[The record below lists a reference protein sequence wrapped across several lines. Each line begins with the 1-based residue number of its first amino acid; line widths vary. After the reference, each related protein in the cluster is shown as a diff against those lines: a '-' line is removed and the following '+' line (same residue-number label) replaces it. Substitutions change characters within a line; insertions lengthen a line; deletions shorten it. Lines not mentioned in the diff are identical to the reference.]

1 MLRCM
6 ILCNRRS
13 RALKRIMQA
22 ARIPVDV
29 IMERVPL
36 QHRWAS
42 ERWQPAAVVPV
53 DASFAA
59 RPSSERLEDED
70 ARSRWRCGGFQVELH
85 PSEAEGY
92 FLNLTAPDPKAFV
105 LWRMFDEGDPPAR
118 PVIVTV
124 SYNEAGRFL
133 DGGEQV
139 EGVPLAA
146 PIADLMR
153 AFVAAHYRPE
163 PRRKVRRND
172 PFAADANGRR
182 RQ

>member
-1 MLRCM
+1 LTAFD
-6 ILCNRRS
+6 
-13 RALKRIMQA
+13 ALSWARDTNMQA

-36 QHRWAS
+36 QHRWAT

-53 DASFAA
+53 DASFAD
-59 RPSSERLEDED
+59 RPACERLDD
-70 ARSRWRCGGFQVELH
+70 DGARVRWRCGGFDVELH

-92 FLNLTAPDPKAFV
+92 FLNLTSPDPKTFV
-105 LWRMFDEGDPPAR
+105 LWRMFEDGDPPAR

-133 DGGEQV
+133 DAGEQV
-139 EGVPLAA
+139 EGVALAE
-146 PIADLMR
+146 PIAALMR
-153 AFVAAHYRPE
+153 AFIATHYRPE

-172 PFAADANGRR
+172 PFAGDTQGRR
-182 RQ
+182 R